1 MAHVLSNATGFPIQ
15 NTKIYTGYHQDI
27 LYTPKIIDLMF
38 RNNILKTH
46 VRCSEFNRKIIEQT
60 GMKVIVLTR
69 NIFDV
74 IPSIVDHIKKNKCK
88 GPLFAEKIDCDSFE
102 RATLVDYVI
111 DVYVPWYF
119 SFYVSWYKE
128 KEEGKKIQL
137 LWLDYEDVTI
147 HLEDKYNEIMTF
159 LNLSE
164 YEKDSTKIS
173 NLLNGNKKNFNK
185 GIVGRGTTLTENQKQ
200 KISSFCKY
208 YPDVDFSPIG
218 IDGQ

>member
-1 MAHVLSNATGFPIQ
+1 
-15 NTKIYTGYHQDI
+15 
-27 LYTPKIIDLMF
+27 MF

-74 IPSIVDHIKKNKCK
+74 IPSIVDHIKNNKCK
-88 GPLFAEKIDCDSFE
+88 GPLFAEEINCNSLE
-102 RATLVDYVI
+102 RTTLVDYVI

-128 KEEGKKIQL
+128 QEMGKKIQL

-164 YEKDSTKIS
+164 YEKDSTKVS

-185 GIVGRGTTLTENQKQ
+185 GIVGRGTILTKNQKQ
-200 KISSFCKY
+200 KIASFCKY

-218 IDGQ
+218 IE